1 MKRPHPQ
8 DCDCVCCQAS
18 GRIRLI
24 QVNPRAVDR
33 RVIAERKW
41 ADPMQA
47 QRPQYACDHGLFSD
61 EMDQIEMFME
71 PTND

>member
-8 DCDCVCCQAS
+8 DCDCVCCRGS

-41 ADPMQA
+41 AAPIQA
-47 QRPQYACDHGLFSD
+47 RTAQYACDHGLFSD